1 MFQQAIQS
9 LEAEI
14 EKLKPVAEP
23 EKKGFSGFIS
33 KATSA
38 AKDALSANFDVHFR
52 ELPSSRSK
60 EITKTHGEVS
70 GNFLACIDLDR
81 VGSEDASILITD
93 QWLSFRS
100 ESGLI
105 SGTNLTLKVHWSWF
119 SEVHKKDDLLAFR
132 FREPAQAP
140 PLCIPWPPFFD
151 DRVAEMNAL
160 VTFLQTILS
169 HSLSGGPEHSYK
181 LLNQLR
187 NIESGSQAGLDLLKD
202 AQISV
207 DVMFGRGIEKS
218 NLKDVRTLLESDLI
232 LEKCRLSPPS
242 RELYHDI
249 VTTIRVLE
257 EEKNKASGYADQHQ
271 IQDNLDMLQQRMSD
285 TVKGL
290 DGTQRPSMF
299 VAQDLPTQT
308 PQAFLGCR
316 REWLHHI
323 SFPQGHPKEH
333 QMYIV
338 HPMDDSN
345 YLPLGEFDALLTEE
359 KRHEFFSL
367 VRALGAKKIKY
378 RNLVRHQQSQSE
390 KNQST
395 RSNKLS
401 GSPMGIGGTGSTGA
415 SMNSGTLDSS
425 NTSSESDL
433 FVESE
438 YAPSGSP
445 KVPDNLKWFN
455 QELNWQRL
463 AEDRIQAG
471 LRSTKLIL
479 KTNRREYFSRKEEE
493 SVQTE
498 LSAVYN
504 GVKVTNISGFAS
516 SKELKQETTEEQAI
530 EIHIEFE

>member
-1 MFQQAIQS
+1 MFI
-9 LEAEI
+9 EALQDFESEL
-14 EKLKPVAEP
+14 EKLKPAKEP
-23 EKKGFSGFIS
+23 EKKGFAGFVS

-38 AKDALSANFDVHFR
+38 AKDALSSNFEIYFR
-52 ELPSSRSK
+52 ELPSSRRK
-60 EITKTHGEVS
+60 EISKTHGEVD
-70 GNFLACIDLDR
+70 GNFLVCVDLDR
-81 VGSEDASILITD
+81 VGSEDASILVTD

-100 ESGLI
+100 DSGLI

-119 SEVHKKDDLLAFR
+119 SRVERKDDLLAFS
-132 FREPAQAP
+132 FREPAQSP
-140 PLCIPWPPFFD
+140 PLCIPWAPFYD
-151 DRVAEMNAL
+151 DRVAEMNAFVAFVQAVL
-160 VTFLQTILS
+160 G
-169 HSLSGGPEHSYK
+169 HSLSGGPQHSYK
-181 LLNQLR
+181 LLSELR
-187 NIESGSQAGLDLLKD
+187 EIPSGDQKGLDLLKN

-207 DVMFGRGIEKS
+207 DQMFGSGTIKS

-232 LEKCRLSPPS
+232 LEKCRLAPPS

-257 EEKNKASGYADQHQ
+257 GEKAKASGYADQHQ
-271 IQDNLDMLQQRMSD
+271 IQDNLDMLQQRMSE

-290 DGTQRPSMF
+290 DAVQRPSMF
-299 VAQDLPTQT
+299 VAQDLPTET

-316 REWLHHI
+316 REWLQHI

-338 HPMDDSN
+338 HPMDDST
-345 YLPLGEFDALLTEE
+345 YLPLSEFDALLTEE

-367 VRALGAKKIKY
+367 VRALGARKIRY
-378 RNLVRHQQSQSE
+378 RNLVRHQQAQSE

-438 YAPSGSP
+438 YAPSGPSS
-445 KVPDNLKWFN
+445 VPDNLKWFN
-455 QELNWQRL
+455 QELDWQRL
-463 AEDRIQAG
+463 AEDRMQAG

-504 GVKVTNISGFAS
+504 GVKVTNVSGFAS
-516 SKELKQETTEEQAI
+516 SKELQQETTEEQAI